1 MGGLRPHVTLTLR
14 KNIMAKMF
22 ALVSGMGEVYTVD
35 PSREA
40 LETFVA
46 EELEFPLFG
55 MEKIVEFDYNDA
67 PITSRGEEY
76 KEKIRKIFEDSNTTQ
91 FRLSKTIGFYELSID
106 DRFEFIHKLL
116 TEVREAP
123 QYKFN
128 DSRE

>member
-1 MGGLRPHVTLTLR
+1 
-14 KNIMAKMF
+14 MAKMF
-22 ALVSGMGEVYTVD
+22 ALLSGMGEVYATD

-40 LETFVA
+40 LETFIT

-76 KEKIRKIFEDSNTTQ
+76 KEKIRKIFEESKTIK
-91 FRLSKTIGFYELSID
+91 FRMSKTIGFYELSID

-123 QYKFN
+123 SHRFN

>member
-1 MGGLRPHVTLTLR
+1 
-14 KNIMAKMF
+14 MF
-22 ALVSGMGEVYTVD
+22 ALVSGMGEVYVTD

-40 LETFVA
+40 IETFIA
-46 EELEFPLFG
+46 EKLEFPLFG

-106 DRFEFIHKLL
+106 DRFEYLHNLL

-123 QYKFN
+123 SYKFN
-128 DSRE
+128 DDRE